1 MISGHRLVWDLI
13 LWRGTS
19 HIVIVIVVQI
29 ASTCE
34 VGRALMFM
42 RATILCNVSAVVS
55 SGKGKWTTRTINLPR
70 LLRGFAQLPTN
81 AGCSG
86 SARISHRHS

>member
-1 MISGHRLVWDLI
+1 MILGHRVVWDLI

-19 HIVIVIVVQI
+19 HIVLVIVVQI

-34 VGRALMFM
+34 VGRALVFM

-55 SGKGKWTTRTINLPR
+55 SGKGKWTRTKSLHR
-70 LLRGFAQLPTN
+70 LLRGFAELPTN

-86 SARISHRHS
+86 SARISRRHS